1 MPNRTTSIPV
11 KLPSAHYQVMVGA
24 GALDTLSEQAASL
37 VKGRRALLVID
48 DQLPGQTIS
57 AAVTALS
64 HAGFALATPR
74 LCALET
80 NKTLAQAQRLLIAAA
95 DEQLDRA
102 DLVVALGG
110 GIVGDVA
117 GFVAASYKR
126 GLAVIQ
132 CPTTLLAMVDASVG
146 GKTGVNLKTRAG
158 LMKNLVGAFH
168 QPSVVLADVRTL
180 DSLEDRH
187 LRAGL
192 AECIKHSLIAEHA
205 TEECDM
211 FQWTRDIIP
220 RAIARDQESL
230 IELVARNVRVKAAVV
245 ARDEREE
252 ASSSVGGRALL
263 NLGHTFAHAIETIPN
278 LSPDADPASAP
289 LVHGEAVALGLIAAA
304 HTSRT
309 LNMLDESAIQLITET
324 VKAAGLPTAIANLPD
339 DATILHAM
347 AHDKKAHAGSLRLV
361 LLESIGD
368 ARVVENVADEFIA
381 AGLAAIRA

>member
-1 MPNRTTSIPV
+1 MTKPTISIPV
-11 KLPSAHYQVMVGA
+11 QLPSAHYNVLVGA
-24 GALDTLSEQAASL
+24 TALDVLSEQAASL

-48 DQLPGQTIS
+48 DQLPDRTIG

-64 HAGFALATPR
+64 HAGFALATTH
-74 LCALET
+74 LHALET
-80 NKTLAQAQRLLIAAA
+80 NKTLAETQRLLIAAA
-95 DEQLDRA
+95 DEQLDRT

-126 GLAVIQ
+126 GIAVIQ
-132 CPTTLLAMVDASVG
+132 CPTTLLSMVDASVG
-146 GKTGVNLKTRAG
+146 GKTGVNLNTRAG

-180 DSLEDRH
+180 DSLDDRH

-192 AECIKHSLIAEHA
+192 AECIKHALIAENA
-205 TEECDM
+205 IEERDM
-211 FQWTRDIIP
+211 FQWTQGIIP
-220 RAIARDQESL
+220 RAIARDQEAL

-245 ARDEREE
+245 ASDEREE
-252 ASSSVGGRALL
+252 ASSTVGGRALL

-278 LSPDADPASAP
+278 LSPDDNPENAP

-304 HTSRT
+304 YTSRE
-309 LNMLDESAIQLITET
+309 LNMLDENAVQLITDIVNT
-324 VKAAGLPTAIANLPD
+324 AGLPTTIANLPD
-339 DATILHAM
+339 DATILHLM

-361 LLESIGD
+361 LLESIGV
-368 ARVVENVADEFIA
+368 ARVVENVEDEFIA